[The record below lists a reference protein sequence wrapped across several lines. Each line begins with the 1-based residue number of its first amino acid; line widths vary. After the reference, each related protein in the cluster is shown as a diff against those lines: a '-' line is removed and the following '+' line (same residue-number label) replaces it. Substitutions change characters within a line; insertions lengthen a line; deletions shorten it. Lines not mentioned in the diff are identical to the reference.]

1 MVNNNNNEK
10 DKNHDHKENKKSK
23 STKMNVNLN
32 TNVINGIGIGI
43 GIGNDS
49 LEKDTVEESSIKK
62 QKNTKGKDKD
72 KNKENNITFIV
83 VERNGDLKEHE
94 IKENAICA
102 EELCRKCKF
111 KKTDGYIK
119 RTEWE
124 YLSKSTLTST
134 SSVSASCSDNKIIIE
149 LWAKNDGLAN
159 YENKYEFPPPVD
171 NELFFGA
178 CALIAR
184 DNKNNYINLTK
195 DIWNKIY
202 EFLFGGFESLVA
214 NEDSDEEEE
223 DELDAIP
230 SNKKTRDGYL
240 KDGFVVDGGGVA
252 GESEGDV
259 EEAQDDS
266 DTETD
271 EDSDSSSGDDDSE
284 NDDKQSFSGDEGVG
298 GGGGGVVGIYTNKK
312 NKNALHMNKM
322 NMKNAT
328 SLKNATNIK
337 TYGSKNI
344 IKDDE
349 DENAGWNTD
358 ESSELSEEEYS
369 YS

>member
-1 MVNNNNNEK
+1 MVNNNDK
-10 DKNHDHKENKKSK
+10 DKNQKENKKSK
-23 STKMNVNLN
+23 LTKMDVNLN
-32 TNVINGIGIGI
+32 TKVING
-43 GIGNDS
+43 NDNV
-49 LEKDTVEESSIKK
+49 EKDSNQESSIKK
-62 QKNTKGKDKD
+62 QKNIKVKD
-72 KNKENNITFIV
+72 KENNITFIV

-102 EELCRKCKF
+102 EELCKKCKF
-111 KKTDGYIK
+111 KKIDGYIK

-124 YLSKSTLTST
+124 YLSKSLTS
-134 SSVSASCSDNKIIIE
+134 SASSSASDNKIIIE

-184 DNKNNYINLTK
+184 NNKNNYINLTK
-195 DIWNKIY
+195 DMWNKIY
-202 EFLFGGFESLVA
+202 EYLFGGFESLAV

-252 GESEGDV
+252 GDSEGDV

-271 EDSDSSSGDDDSE
+271 EDSDSSSDDDDSE
-284 NDDKQSFSGDEGVG
+284 NGDKQSFSGDEGDGVG
-298 GGGGGVVGIYTNKK
+298 LYSNKK
-312 NKNALHMNKM
+312 NKNALHINKM
-322 NMKNAT
+322 NVKNVAT
-328 SLKNATNIK
+328 LKNVTNIK
-337 TYGSKNI
+337 TYGSKHI

>member
-10 DKNHDHKENKKSK
+10 DNNQKENKKSK
-23 STKMNVNLN
+23 STKMNLTLN
-32 TNVINGIGIGI
+32 TNVINGIGNENI
-43 GIGNDS
+43 
-49 LEKDTVEESSIKK
+49 EKHSKEESSIKK
-62 QKNTKGKDKD
+62 QINTKGKDKD

-94 IKENAICA
+94 IKENAICV

-111 KKTDGYIK
+111 KKIDGYIK

-124 YLSKSTLTST
+124 YLSKSV
-134 SSVSASCSDNKIIIE
+134 SSSSDNKIIIE
-149 LWAKNDGLAN
+149 LWAKDDGLAN

-184 DNKNNYINLTK
+184 NNKNNYINLTK
-195 DIWNKIY
+195 DMWNKIY
-202 EFLFGGFESLVA
+202 EYLFGGFESLAA

-240 KDGFVVDGGGVA
+240 KDGFVVDGGGGGVA
-252 GESEGDV
+252 GDSEGDV

-271 EDSDSSSGDDDSE
+271 EDSDNSSDDDDSE
-284 NDDKQSFSGDEGVG
+284 NGDKQSFSGDEGE
-298 GGGGGVVGIYTNKK
+298 GGGVYSNKK
-312 NKNALHMNKM
+312 NKNALHMNKL
-322 NMKNAT
+322 NVKNVA
-328 SLKNATNIK
+328 SHKNTTNIK
-337 TYGSKNI
+337 TYGSKHI
-344 IKDDE
+344 IKDDD

>member
-1 MVNNNNNEK
+1 MVNNNDKDNNQ
-10 DKNHDHKENKKSK
+10 KENKKSK
-23 STKMNVNLN
+23 STKMNLILN
-32 TNVINGIGIGI
+32 TNVING
-43 GIGNDS
+43 NDS
-49 LEKDTVEESSIKK
+49 VEKHSKEESSIKK

-134 SSVSASCSDNKIIIE
+134 SSASCSDNKIIIE

-178 CALIAR
+178 CSLIAR
-184 DNKNNYINLTK
+184 NNKNNYINLTK
-195 DIWNKIY
+195 DMWNKIY
-202 EFLFGGFESLVA
+202 EYLFGGFESLVA

-240 KDGFVVDGGGVA
+240 KDGFVVDGGVA
-252 GESEGDV
+252 GESEGDLGG
-259 EEAQDDS
+259 ADDDS
-266 DTETD
+266 ESDTD
-271 EDSDSSSGDDDSE
+271 DDIDSSGDDDSE
-284 NDDKQSFSGDEGVG
+284 NGDKQSFSGDEGG
-298 GGGGGVVGIYTNKK
+298 GGAGGIYSNTK

-322 NMKNAT
+322 NVKNVA

-337 TYGSKNI
+337 TYGSKHI

-349 DENAGWNTD
+349 DENSGWNTD

>member
-23 STKMNVNLN
+23 STKINLKLN
-32 TNVINGIGIGI
+32 TNVINGIGIGN
-43 GIGNDS
+43 GNNS
-49 LEKDTVEESSIKK
+49 LEKDTIEESSIKK

-94 IKENAICA
+94 IKENAICE

-111 KKTDGYIK
+111 KKIDGYIK

-124 YLSKSTLTST
+124 YLSKC
-134 SSVSASCSDNKIIIE
+134 SSSSSSSSDNKIIIE
-149 LWAKNDGLAN
+149 LWAKDDGLAN

-184 DNKNNYINLTK
+184 NNKNNYINLTK
-195 DIWNKIY
+195 DMWNKIY
-202 EFLFGGFESLVA
+202 EYLFGGFESLVA

-252 GESEGDV
+252 GDSEGDV
-259 EEAQDDS
+259 EEAQDDN

-271 EDSDSSSGDDDSE
+271 EDTDSSSGDDDSE
-284 NDDKQSFSGDEGVG
+284 NGDKQSFSGDEGG
-298 GGGGGVVGIYTNKK
+298 GGGGAGGIYSNTK

-322 NMKNAT
+322 NVKNSA
-328 SLKNATNIK
+328 SLKNVTNIK
-337 TYGSKNI
+337 TYGSKHI

>member
-1 MVNNNNNEK
+1 MVNNIEK
-10 DKNHDHKENKKSK
+10 DKNQNKKPK
-23 STKMNVNLN
+23 PTKMNVSLN
-32 TNVINGIGIGI
+32 TNVIS
-43 GIGNDS
+43 GNHDV
-49 LEKDTVEESSIKK
+49 EKYNKEESNIKN
-62 QKNTKGKDKD
+62 QKKTKDKVKD
-72 KNKENNITFIV
+72 KENNIAFIV

-94 IKENAICA
+94 IKENTICA

-111 KKTDGYIK
+111 KKTDGFIK

-124 YLSKSTLTST
+124 YFSKSSK
-134 SSVSASCSDNKIIIE
+134 SISSASASDNKIIIE
-149 LWAKNDGLAN
+149 LWAKDDGFAN

-184 DNKNNYINLTK
+184 DNKNNYTNLTK
-195 DIWNKIY
+195 ETWNKIY
-202 EFLFGGFESLVA
+202 EYLFGGFESLVV

-240 KDGFVVDGGGVA
+240 KDGFVVDGGVA
-252 GESEGDV
+252 GESEG
-259 EEAQDDS
+259 EIE
-266 DTETD
+266 
-271 EDSDSSSGDDDSE
+271 GPDDDSE
-284 NDDKQSFSGDEGVG
+284 TDTDNDDDSVSSDDASENGDGDGDGDDGEIGA
-298 GGGGGVVGIYTNKK
+298 YSNKK
-312 NKNALHMNKM
+312 NKNALHMNKI
-322 NMKNAT
+322 NVKNVA
-328 SLKNATNIK
+328 NIK

-344 IKDDE
+344 IKDD

>member
-10 DKNHDHKENKKSK
+10 DNNQKENKKSK
-23 STKMNVNLN
+23 STKMNLKLN
-32 TNVINGIGIGI
+32 TNVINGNEN
-43 GIGNDS
+43 GNNNV
-49 LEKDTVEESSIKK
+49 EKDSKEGSSIKK
-62 QKNTKGKDKD
+62 QKNTKGKDK
-72 KNKENNITFIV
+72 ESNITFIV

-94 IKENAICA
+94 IKENTICA

-111 KKTDGYIK
+111 KKIDGYIK

-124 YLSKSTLTST
+124 YLSKSL
-134 SSVSASCSDNKIIIE
+134 SSSSDNKIIIE

-184 DNKNNYINLTK
+184 NNKNNYINLTK
-195 DIWNKIY
+195 DMWNKIY

-240 KDGFVVDGGGVA
+240 KDGFVVDTGGVV
-252 GESEGDV
+252 GDSEGDV
-259 EEAQDDS
+259 EEAHDDS

-271 EDSDSSSGDDDSE
+271 EDSDSSSCDDDSD
-284 NDDKQSFSGDEGVG
+284 NGDKQSFSGDEGG
-298 GGGGGVVGIYTNKK
+298 GDAGGDAGGVYSNKK
-312 NKNALHMNKM
+312 NKNTLHMNKM
-322 NMKNAT
+322 NVKNVA